1 MSHRRVCQKMIL
13 LKHEGV
19 NSEIKG
25 RLSIKLTPGSTRYHN
40 MWDLGLLTITHHE
53 QNMNDASF
61 SYLWR
66 QVRPGYLHLDQSY
79 SYRFVTLPGAVP
91 ILELEV
97 PHPGDPNIL
106 RHTGEAGHPQV
117 PLGQTGITQEE
128 EAVGGRVL
136 ATH

>member
-1 MSHRRVCQKMIL
+1 MIL

-25 RLSIKLTPGSTRYHN
+25 RLSIKLTPGSMRYPN
-40 MWDLGLLTITHHE
+40 MWDLGLLMITHNE
-53 QNMNDASF
+53 QKMNDASF

-66 QVRPGYLHLDQSY
+66 QVRPGYLHLDQNY
-79 SYRFVTLPGAVP
+79 SDQFVTLPRAVP
-91 ILELEV
+91 ILELED
-97 PHPGDPNIL
+97 PHPGDPTIL

-128 EAVGGRVL
+128 EAVGGQVL
-136 ATH
+136 AAH